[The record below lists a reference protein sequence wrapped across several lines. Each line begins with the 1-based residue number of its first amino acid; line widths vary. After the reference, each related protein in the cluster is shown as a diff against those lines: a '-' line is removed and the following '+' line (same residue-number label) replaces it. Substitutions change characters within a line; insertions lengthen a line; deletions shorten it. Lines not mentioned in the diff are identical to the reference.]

1 MPSIARGEEP
11 TMRSA
16 PEQVVGSAGHLK
28 LELRD
33 GTPDS

>member
-1 MPSIARGEEP
+1 
-11 TMRSA
+11 MRSA